1 MNSTIVTLYGV
12 QAVVP
17 GNRFEESIYCFSRYL
32 NATEG
37 CVIGFE
43 IRAVMLGVSSFF
55 RVSHSK
61 EEHYPWITVGISTGN
76 LPQEC

>member
-1 MNSTIVTLYGV
+1 VFRQLFQETGLKKVSTVF
-12 QAVVP
+12 P
-17 GNRFEESIYCFSRYL
+17 GISTPRK
-32 NATEG
+32 NA
-37 CVIGFE
+37 VIGFE